1 MNESSKL
8 KAPMSTISD
17 WLASATETLARA
29 GIPSARLDAEILL
42 GSTLSRNRSWLI
54 AHGDEQ
60 LSSQAIEQANNRLH
74 QRASRLPI
82 AYITGYKEFY
92 GRCFR
97 VTKDTLIPRPESETL
112 IDLLKSYMP
121 SHNTSLLDIGTG
133 TGCLATTAALEFP
146 DLQVAACDISL
157 SALAVANDNAKNLQ
171 ATVVFTQSDLLTAY
185 VEQNQQFDII
195 LANLPYVD
203 KHWERSPETDYEPSL
218 ALFAK
223 DKGLALVKQCIV
235 QAWSVLTS
243 HGLLLLEAD
252 PCQHDDI
259 ADFAQKYDYRLK
271 DKDGYC
277 LVFQKYD

>member
-171 ATVVFTQSDLLTAY
+171 ATIVFAQSDLLTAY

-235 QAWSVLTS
+235 QARSVLTS

-259 ADFAQKYDYRLK
+259 ADFAQEYDYRLK